1 MLDVRFL
8 DVLEPFIVGTDVIVH
23 EVGFLD
29 VIEPIVFDY
38 IFFILVNITDVGVML
53 SIISSFLGLG

>member
-23 EVGFLD
+23 DMGFLD
-29 VIEPIVFDY
+29 VIESIVFDY
-38 IFFILVNITDVGVML
+38 IFFILVNITDVGVL
-53 SIISSFLGLG
+53 FHF